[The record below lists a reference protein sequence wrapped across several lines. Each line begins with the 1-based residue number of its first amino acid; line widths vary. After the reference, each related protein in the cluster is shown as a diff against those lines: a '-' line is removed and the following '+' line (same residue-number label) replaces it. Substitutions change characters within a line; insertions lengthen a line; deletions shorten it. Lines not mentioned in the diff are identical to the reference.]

1 MVLPAASSSNS
12 ANSAAGPGPALGH
25 PGGAGPS
32 SPGPVD
38 TIIQGVVAL
47 VLNEVGQ
54 ESAAYSE
61 AVNFNAAT
69 YKLMDAINGLHP
81 YPATIIAAFLFRT
94 QDECQIHMSE
104 IEYLLPL
111 EQNKTRVSQ
120 QVEALGAHH
129 YLAHGDEAQREKQVE
144 QLEDLRAICAADNTL
159 SFNALTFLKPFEQ
172 PTTVLCAQSCS
183 ACGSECPTT
192 LLHQGA
198 VFEERFEFLRPAVAK
213 AVAAMPFTTL
223 EIIPVSEVNW
233 NQAKPEGLK
242 LTQVEATQKFLADL
256 LELNPKQVTALRH
269 IAIDEEAFSAAMWDD
284 ALNQIFT
291 AATVQTIKIL
301 NGAGKIPDLAL
312 YSANYP
318 ALREKFRL

>member
-25 PGGAGPS
+25 PGGEGPAGASVDTVIQSVAALALTDVDQGPTEFGEAVYYIMDGTDS
-32 SPGPVD
+32 LPPGP
-38 TIIQGVVAL
+38 
-47 VLNEVGQ
+47 
-54 ESAAYSE
+54 AA
-61 AVNFNAAT
+61 
-69 YKLMDAINGLHP
+69 
-81 YPATIIAAFLFRT
+81 IIAAFLFRT
-94 QDECQIHMSE
+94 QRECQMQMSQMS
-104 IEYLLPL
+104 YLLPL
-111 EQNKTRVSQ
+111 QQGSDRVFQ

-129 YLAHGDEAQREKQVE
+129 YLIHGEEAQREEHVL
-144 QLEDLRAICAADNTL
+144 QLKDLGVICAADNTL

-183 ACGSECPTT
+183 ACGSECPTV
-192 LLHQGA
+192 LLHQDT

-213 AVAAMPFTTL
+213 AVATMPFTTL
-223 EIIPVSEVNW
+223 EILPVSEANW

-256 LELNPKQVTALRH
+256 LELNPKQATALRH
-269 IAIDEEAFSAAMWDD
+269 IAIDEEAFSAVMWDD